1 MIVSLLLPSI
11 LAALLIAISGGVLS
25 CFVVW
30 RRMAFFSDAL
40 AHSAMLGTALALLLK
55 LHLLFGLFAYG
66 LLVAALLAFFTKR
79 LEEDGDTLLALTAQ
93 TSLAGGMLLLPL
105 TGQHLALE
113 SLLFGDVLAITWADV
128 GITAVFALLIVLA
141 MWLKRGVLI
150 DSAMDEDLAAA
161 EGVAVMRYKMLLF
174 FLLVALIAVAI
185 QVVGVLLIG
194 ALLLIPAMTARR
206 FSQTPEQMLLLSPVF
221 GVLAVAF
228 GMTTAV
234 IFNAQA
240 GPAIVVAAALMW
252 LLSLAK
258 K

>member
-11 LAALLIAISGGVLS
+11 LAALLIAMSGGILS

-66 LLVAALLAFFTKR
+66 LLVAGLLTFFSRK
-79 LEEDGDTLLALTAQ
+79 LQEDGDTLLALTAQ

-113 SLLFGDVLAITWADV
+113 SLLFGDVLAITWQDV
-128 GITAVFALLIVLA
+128 GITAAVATVIIAAIRL
-141 MWLKRGVLI
+141 RQNVLI

-161 EGVAVMRYKMLLF
+161 EGVAVTRYQLLLF

-194 ALLLIPAMTARR
+194 ALLLIPAMTAKR
-206 FSQTPEQMLLLSPVF
+206 FSQTPEQMLFLAPVF
-221 GVLAVAF
+221 GVLAVIA
-228 GMTTAV
+228 GMTAAV
-234 IFNAQA
+234 LCNAQA

-252 LLSLAK
+252 LFSLAK
-258 K
+258 N